1 MSISL
6 ISYTSSYTSHII
18 RHFGDI
24 LVSKRNVCVL
34 LEVRMAK
41 IRSPKAEHQGQEI
54 NGSEC

>member
-6 ISYTSSYTSHII
+6 VSYTSNYTSHII
-18 RHFGDI
+18 RRFGDI

-54 NGSEC
+54 NGS